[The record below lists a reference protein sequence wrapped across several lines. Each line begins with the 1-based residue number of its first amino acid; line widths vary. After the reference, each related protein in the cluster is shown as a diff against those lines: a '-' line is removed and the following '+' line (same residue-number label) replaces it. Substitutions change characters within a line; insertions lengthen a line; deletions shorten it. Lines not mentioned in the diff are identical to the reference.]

1 MSVLLCYDGSESAKH
16 AIWAA
21 HATLGHRS
29 LTLLH
34 VWHPPAAVL
43 ADAFGAKSPVVGPSA
58 YEFERWAEARAQEVL
73 REGEKL
79 ALELGFAVEGRAERS
94 ETAAWQTILD
104 VADQIDAKLI
114 VLGTHGTTA
123 VQSGLLGSVSAAVTN
138 HSRRPVLVVP
148 KSQANA

>member
-1 MSVLLCYDGSESAKH
+1 MSLLLCYDGSESAKH

-34 VWHPPAAVL
+34 VWQRPATVL
-43 ADAFGAKSPVVGPSA
+43 ADAFGAKDPPETPSD
-58 YEFERWAEARAQEVL
+58 EELEGWALAHAQEVL
-73 REGEKL
+73 SEGEEL
-79 ALELGFAVEGRAERS
+79 ALKLGFVVNGRLERS
-94 ETAAWQTILD
+94 ETATWQTILE

-123 VQSGLLGSVSAAVTN
+123 VQSGLLGSVSAAVTS
-138 HSRRPVLVVP
+138 HSQRPVLVVP
-148 KSQANA
+148 TPPATE